1 MGKNRKTGRNLIYL
15 HKCAA
20 YVYACAYV
28 HEYVCVYV
36 YEYVREYVYEYV
48 CVHVCVYVGWPPS
61 AGCKPWQMKV

>member
-1 MGKNRKTGRNLIYL
+1 MGENGKTGRNLIYL

-28 HEYVCVYV
+28 HEYVFVYV

-48 CVHVCVYVGWPPS
+48 CVHVCVYVMLDGPPLQV
-61 AGCKPWQMKV
+61 ANRGK